1 MTQDHDHT
9 RLGGTAVYT
18 EDEAGNRTLVGFTP
32 EHVSA
37 APVEAEKAD
46 GGEFPVPASRL
57 APVLPA
63 TPPAPAQETVAKAA
77 PEQKVKGK

>member
-1 MTQDHDHT
+1 MTQDNDHT

-18 EDEAGNRTLVGFTP
+18 EDEAGNRTLVDFTP
-32 EHVSA
+32 EHVNPA
-37 APVEAEKAD
+37 APA
-46 GGEFPVPASRL
+46 GASRL

-63 TPPAPAQETVAKAA
+63 TPPAPAPDTVTKPA